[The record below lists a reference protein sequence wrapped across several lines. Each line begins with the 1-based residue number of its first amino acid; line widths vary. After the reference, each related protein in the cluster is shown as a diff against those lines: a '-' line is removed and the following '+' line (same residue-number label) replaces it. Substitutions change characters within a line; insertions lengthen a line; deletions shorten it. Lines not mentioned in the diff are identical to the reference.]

1 MTTLV
6 LRALAVW
13 AVLIVAESM
22 HGTVR
27 ELWLKP
33 ALGDL
38 RARQVCVFTGM
49 VIILGIAYRFIHWIQ
64 ADTPRTRWL
73 VGLMWVTL
81 TLSFE
86 VVLGRLVLGYS
97 WERLFEDYDVTRG
110 GLLSIGMLVLL
121 LSPHLAAKAHEPR
134 VGRVRA
140 IEGGPS

>member
-6 LRALAVW
+6 RRALVVW
-13 AVLIVAESM
+13 AILIVAESV

-33 ALGDL
+33 VLGDL

-49 VIILGIAYRFIHWIQ
+49 VIILGIAYRFIQWIQ
-64 ADTPRTRWL
+64 ADTPRTRWF
-73 VGLMWVTL
+73 VGLLWVAL

-86 VVLGRLVLGYS
+86 VSLGRLVLGYS

-110 GLLSIGMLVLL
+110 GLLSFGMLVLL
-121 LSPHLAAKAHEPR
+121 LSPHLAAKARERRPR
-134 VGRVRA
+134 PVRA
-140 IEGGPS
+140 IEGGSS